1 MNCRQYF
8 YSADL
13 KRTTSCWRD
22 DGVWADT
29 KKGLVQHSG
38 SRPIC
43 NCVRPKTKVSKTHF
57 NGKSFVFDS
66 VLQGENRFFF
76 LCDQKYRFLYHEYV
90 ISKQESKVLIW
101 LIESFSSSVKKKS
114 WFEVEL
120 HSDLDHL
127 SHADWFKIL
136 ILPLINL
143 GNSGKLFSPIF
154 SLCWLK
160 SCSILCE
167 HGL

>member
-13 KRTTSCWRD
+13 KRTTSCSRY
-22 DGVWADT
+22 DGIWADT

-43 NCVRPKTKVSKTHF
+43 KCVRPKTKVSKTHF

-66 VLQGENRFFF
+66 VLQRENQV
-76 LCDQKYRFLYHEYV
+76 LCDQKYRFLYNEYI

-101 LIESFSSSVKKKS
+101 LIESFSNIVK
-114 WFEVEL
+114 EV
-120 HSDLDHL
+120 DLRWDCIVIWTISESCWL
-127 SHADWFKIL
+127 FKIL
-136 ILPLINL
+136 ILPLTNL
-143 GNSGKLFSPIF
+143 GNLGKLFSPIC

>member
-1 MNCRQYF
+1 MNCRQYL

-13 KRTTSCWRD
+13 KRTSSCSRD

-43 NCVRPKTKVSKTHF
+43 KCIRPKTKVSKTHF
-57 NGKSFVFDS
+57 NGKSFVFNS
-66 VLQGENRFFF
+66 VLQGENWVF
-76 LCDQKYRFLYHEYV
+76 LCGQKYRFLYNEYM

-101 LIESFSSSVKKKS
+101 LIESFSNSIKEKS

-120 HSDLDHL
+120 HSDLDHI
-127 SHADWFKIL
+127 WIML
-136 ILPLINL
+136 ILPLTNL

-160 SCSILCE
+160 LCSILCE